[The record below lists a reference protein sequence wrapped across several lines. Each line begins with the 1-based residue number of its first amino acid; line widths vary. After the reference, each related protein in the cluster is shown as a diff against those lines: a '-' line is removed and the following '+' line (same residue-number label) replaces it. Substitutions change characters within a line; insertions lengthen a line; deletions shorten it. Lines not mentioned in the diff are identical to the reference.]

1 MKISNKDL
9 DLGLVKRAKAGDY
22 QAFDLLVLKY
32 QSRLISTAFKFVK
45 DQQIAEDLV
54 QDSFIKSFKSIGSF
68 REDSTFYTWIYRI
81 TVNTSKNYLVSKKRK
96 DELEKMKN
104 LVTNAISSKPKNLI
118 KPIGIS
124 EIDMLKKHISNFWT
138 PPIGAAGAE
147 NLIVDIFM
155 EFNKEGYVLK
165 AEWVNRGMNSNNS
178 FYKAAANAAIRAV
191 KDAEPMPLPV
201 SKFKEWRTLTFRF
214 DPATMFGG
222 Y

>member
-96 DELEKMKN
+96 DELLQTDISKEENYVIEPIDKDTPEDLFHAFQLQKIIIESLN
-104 LVTNAISSKPKNLI
+104 GLGEDTKTALTLREFDGLSYEQIAEVVNCPVGTVRSRIFRGREVIDDAIKEYREDHQASHAEI
-118 KPIGIS
+118 KS
-124 EIDMLKKHISNFWT
+124 
-138 PPIGAAGAE
+138 
-147 NLIVDIFM
+147 
-155 EFNKEGYVLK
+155 
-165 AEWVNRGMNSNNS
+165 
-178 FYKAAANAAIRAV
+178 
-191 KDAEPMPLPV
+191 
-201 SKFKEWRTLTFRF
+201 
-214 DPATMFGG
+214 
-222 Y
+222 